1 MSTPSSLKKSG
12 PLQSVQPLGPPPQR
26 FQSQG
31 AAPQGSPP
39 LRPSPRRA
47 LRQRLSR
54 GPQAPSRRFIS
65 SIHILVQMLLVTIFF
80 LQKYEF
86 M

>member
-1 MSTPSSLKKSG
+1 MG
-12 PLQSVQPLGPPPQR
+12 PLQSVQPLGPPPQH

-39 LRPSPRRA
+39 LRPSPQRA
-47 LRQRLSR
+47 LRQRLSREDPSPR